1 MTGDTSSGEGV
12 GSSNIDPYEPK
23 GKCKKAVHRSFAI
36 HSKIK
41 EITSQLQ
48 IAENTIIGIIDNI
61 STTLDYLNDDLEPSE
76 TTEKCETPEKCKHK
90 IKARS
95 MVKGVP
101 KRIEF
106 GFNHLKFYI
115 DFTVV
120 VSEGDDLANIK
131 GSIVYGTSRTL
142 CFSECIFPNSS
153 TDDECKNCQRIKRCD
168 GLEDKPLIHFLVT
181 QQGMI
186 QSSAELEGEWWIGD
200 KSNLLELHYRAM
212 DLIWKQALDWSNE
225 NILP

>member
-1 MTGDTSSGEGV
+1 MTGHTSSGEGV

-36 HSKIK
+36 HSNIK
-41 EITSQLQ
+41 KITSQLQ
-48 IAENTIIGIIDNI
+48 KAEGKLFGIIDNI
-61 STTLDYLNDDLEPSE
+61 STTFGYLNDDLEPI
-76 TTEKCETPEKCKHK
+76 ETPEKCKHK
-90 IKARS
+90 EKARS

-131 GSIVYGTSRTL
+131 GSIVYGTIRTL
-142 CFSECIFPNSS
+142 CFSEYNIPKKSN
-153 TDDECKNCQRIKRCD
+153 NCEKCERVGRCD
-168 GLEDKPLIHFLVT
+168 GLEDKPLIHFSVT
-181 QQGMI
+181 QHGMI
-186 QSSAELEGEWWIGD
+186 QSSGELEGEWWIGD
-200 KSNLLELHYRAM
+200 KSNLLELHYRTL
-212 DLIWKQALDWSNE
+212 DLIWREALDWANE
-225 NILP
+225 IVLP

>member
-1 MTGDTSSGEGV
+1 MAENTSNPAGKDTF
-12 GSSNIDPYEPK
+12 GSSNNDPYEPK

-61 STTLDYLNDDLEPSE
+61 SNTLGYLNDAIEPIE
-76 TTEKCETPEKCKHK
+76 TPKKCEHGE
-90 IKARS
+90 KARS
-95 MVKGVP
+95 MVMRVP

-106 GFNHLKFYI
+106 GFNHLRFYI
-115 DFTVV
+115 DFSVV
-120 VSEGDDLANIK
+120 VSEGDDQANIK

-142 CFSECIFPNSS
+142 CFLKSNLPKRPE
-153 TDDECKNCQRIKRCD
+153 NCEKCERVGRCD
-168 GLEDKPLIHFLVT
+168 GLEDKPIIHFSVT
-181 QQGMI
+181 QHGMI

-200 KSNLLELHYRAM
+200 KSNLLELHYRTL
-212 DLIWKQALDWSNE
+212 DLIWREALDWANE
-225 NILP
+225 IVLP

>member
-1 MTGDTSSGEGV
+1 MMTGHTSSGKGV

-36 HSKIK
+36 HSNIK
-41 EITSQLQ
+41 ETTSQLQ
-48 IAENTIIGIIDNI
+48 KAEGKLCGIIDNI
-61 STTLDYLNDDLEPSE
+61 STTLGYLNDDLEPSE
-76 TTEKCETPEKCKHK
+76 TPENCETPEKCKHK
-90 IKARS
+90 EKARS

-142 CFSECIFPNSS
+142 CFSECIFPKKTNK
-153 TDDECKNCQRIKRCD
+153 CKKCERIDRCD
-168 GLEDKPLIHFLVT
+168 GLEDKPLINFSVT

-212 DLIWKQALDWSNE
+212 DLIWKQALDWANE
-225 NILP
+225 IVLP